1 VYQGIGPEEAAMR
14 RCRAALTALLLAL
27 CSLLV
32 AGPASAGGP
41 TSALLV
47 LPGTGSTA
55 SLYTGEADYEALARL
70 VGAFEGDGGAS
81 GRVDGSGT
89 SHEKGTG
96 VTVTWLIHDVQVWR
110 VDRIYLGADGGPWI
124 STQAVM
130 GGGGSVWD
138 SPVVWHTAADGP
150 ALTALLD
157 RLGLGPSAVTAGTA
171 GAPDAAGAAGATA
184 RDAAPAQEAAGD
196 RTAADRP
203 TGAESSSPAWAW
215 GLAGLAAGAAL
226 VLASTRLMRRRDRT
240 APEAVPDWPVPDV
253 LSSAPRR

>member
-47 LPGTGSTA
+47 VPGTGSTA

-70 VGAFEGDGGAS
+70 VGAFDGDGGSS

-89 SHEKGTG
+89 SHEAGTG

-130 GGGGSVWD
+130 GGDGSVWD

-171 GAPDAAGAAGATA
+171 GAGATA
-184 RDAAPAQEAAGD
+184 RDAAPSQEAAGD
-196 RTAADRP
+196 RTAADR
-203 TGAESSSPAWAW
+203 TAGAASSSPAWAW

-226 VLASTRLMRRRDRT
+226 GLATTRLVRRRDRT